1 MADLLQTFET
11 ALAVGALYAL
21 IALGY
26 TMVYGILQFIN
37 FAHSD
42 VVVLGAWFSFR
53 IATEILP
60 RLGVDPHNAPWW
72 AGAAVLLAAMTLC
85 SLVGFVIERLCYK
98 PLRDAPRLNVLI
110 TAIGVSLLLQ
120 NVGQLDAVFG
130 TQPQRMPSLLPDRE
144 VFRLDFDTQGP
155 QQAGEAPPPVVVRQ
169 VTLRL
174 VDVVI
179 FVTAGVLMVLLELL
193 IYHTRIGTAMR
204 AVAFRTDTAALM
216 GINVDR
222 IISLTFIIGSAL
234 AAAAGFL
241 YSMKY
246 PGLNQ
251 PAHTIWVLLGLK
263 AFVAAVIGGI
273 GNVRGAVLGG
283 FVIAFVEQF
292 GAFYVSSNYRD
303 FYVFL
308 LLILM
313 LLVRPTGLLGATV
326 REKV

>member
-1 MADLLQTFET
+1 MADLLQTIET
-11 ALAVGALYAL
+11 SLAVGALYAL

-42 VVVLGAWFSFR
+42 IVVLGAWSSYR
-53 IATEILP
+53 ISQELLP
-60 RLGVDPHNAPWW
+60 RLGVDPGNAPWW
-72 AGAAVLLAAMTLC
+72 AGGLVLLLAMLLC
-85 SLVGFVIERLCYK
+85 SSLGFCIERACYK
-98 PLRDAPRLNVLI
+98 PLRNAPRLNVLI

-120 NVGQLDAVFG
+120 NVGQLPAVFG
-130 TQPQRMPSLLPDRE
+130 TQPARMPSLLPDRE
-144 VFRLDFDTQGP
+144 LYSLEFVTPPPEGSDPD
-155 QQAGEAPPPVVVRQ
+155 APPIRRT
-169 VTLRL
+169 VTVRL

-179 FVTAGVLMVLLELL
+179 FATAGVLMVLLDLL
-193 IYHTRIGTAMR
+193 VYHSRIGTAMR
-204 AVAFRTDTAALM
+204 AVAFRTETAALM
-216 GINVDR
+216 GINVNR
-222 IISLTFIIGSAL
+222 IISLTFMIGSAL

-241 YSMKY
+241 YAMKY

-292 GAFYVSSNYRD
+292 GAFYISSNYRD
-303 FYVFL
+303 LYVFG
-308 LLILM
+308 LLIVM
-313 LLVRPTGLLGATV
+313 LLVRPTGLLGSTV
-326 REKV
+326 RQKV